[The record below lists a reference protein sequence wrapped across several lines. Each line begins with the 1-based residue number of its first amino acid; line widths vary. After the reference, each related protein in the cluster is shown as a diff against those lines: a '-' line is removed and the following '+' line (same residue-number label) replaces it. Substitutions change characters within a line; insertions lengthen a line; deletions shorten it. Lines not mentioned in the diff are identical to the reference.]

1 MPSLSF
7 RVPFLWAALA
17 ATTVAGQPEVEAVP
31 PPSAGPV
38 APSAPAADI
47 AYALGYRIGGQIL
60 ADHEGMGLELDRA
73 ALARGLADAANG
85 AKPAIDEARCAKAL
99 AAFEATLGQ
108 RRAAFAERMREAAR
122 TNLTKGREFLAANAG
137 RPGVVSLPS
146 GLQYEV
152 VKTGTGVVPG
162 PTDVVT
168 AHYRGTRIDG
178 SEFDATDRGG
188 EPARFALGDVI
199 PGWREALQLM
209 KVGSTWK
216 LWIPA
221 DLAYGSDGA
230 PPAIQPNEV
239 LAFEIELVGSRPPG
253 AADRP

>member
-1 MPSLSF
+1 MTP
-7 RVPFLWAALA
+7 RVFGVAFLWAALV
-17 ATTVAGQPEVEAVP
+17 ATTVAGQPGVEAVP
-31 PPSAGPV
+31 PPSA
-38 APSAPAADI
+38 APAADT

-60 ADHEGMGLELDRA
+60 TDHEGLGLDLDRE
-73 ALARGLADAANG
+73 ALARGLTDAVTG
-85 AKPAIDEARCAKAL
+85 TKPAIDAPRFAAAL

-122 TNLTKGREFLAANAG
+122 INLAKGREFLAANAG

-152 VKTGTGVVPG
+152 VKTGTGAAPG
-162 PTDVVT
+162 LGDVVT

-178 SEFDATDRGG
+178 SEFDATDRAG
-188 EPARFALGDVI
+188 EPARFSLGEVI
-199 PGWREALQLM
+199 PGWREALPLM
-209 KVGSTWK
+209 PVGSTWR

-221 DLAYGSDGA
+221 DLAYGADGA

-239 LAFEIELVGSRPPG
+239 LAFEIELVGSGPPG